1 MPPLSKAAFMLLNC
15 RCSLHGGSTQ
25 CNISIFY
32 PYRGM
37 EDGDKQEESNDCE
50 RSFYISSLR
59 VKARSMWMIVFI
71 GLFVIFHR
79 MMRNKE

>member
-1 MPPLSKAAFMLLNC
+1 MPPLSKAAFMLQNC

-50 RSFYISSLR
+50 RSFYILAQSEGQVDVDDCFYWIICHFS
-59 VKARSMWMIVFI
+59 
-71 GLFVIFHR
+71 
-79 MMRNKE
+79 